1 MILIYLN
8 EHQHLSIILADSTS
22 LKLKFINH
30 KKNEIVYFV
39 AGVGIVHNHVEHKQK
54 FFLGHDDDIIR

>member
-1 MILIYLN
+1 MKNKMKVRSNLVYN
-8 EHQHLSIILADSTS
+8 
-22 LKLKFINH
+22 

-39 AGVGIVHNHVEHKQK
+39 AGVGIVHNHSEKKQK